1 MEFPAFLVK
10 QLYRCESV
18 VMKDMLMMMMM
29 RLVGC
34 CECKIQMLNN
44 SENRKRKGKV
54 DVWI

>member
-1 MEFPAFLVK
+1 
-10 QLYRCESV
+10 
-18 VMKDMLMMMMM
+18 MKDMLMMMMM